1 MAERSITGE
10 YFVQIG
16 ITALR
21 DPAGAFLPA
30 VPLYIKVDA
39 DQVNK
44 KTSMSIGEEE
54 LCADISG
61 IFAERFGQYVKASRM
76 EKRQRSESS
85 K

>member
-1 MAERSITGE
+1 MKMAVVNSAGE
-10 YFVQIG
+10 HFVQIG
-16 ITALR
+16 VTALR

-44 KTSMSIGEEE
+44 KTSMSVSEEK

-61 IFAERFGQYVKASRM
+61 IFAEKFGQYVRAIRKGAQ
-76 EKRQRSESS
+76 KHGNT
-85 K
+85 